1 MINEDWIKNFHKLT
15 ELTNLST
22 DKQAE
27 FYRSILVAGASVLG
41 ILISLHSTQTSCL
54 YTRLVFALSICLLLL
69 GVLLSAIVLRDLSL
83 LPERTKKAFVEELQ
97 KVLSE
102 NRNPN
107 LVNTPKK
114 KRTLHCEKW
123 SLIVLLFSL
132 FLLVIYTIL
141 SLFVN

>member
-1 MINEDWIKNFHKLT
+1 MTNEDWIKNIHKLT

-22 DKQAE
+22 EKQAE

-41 ILISLHSTQTSCL
+41 ILTSLHSTHTSCL
-54 YTRLVFALSICLLLL
+54 YIRLVFALSICLLLL

-83 LPERTKKAFVEELQ
+83 LPERTKKAFVEELH

-102 NRNPN
+102 DRSPN
-107 LVNTPKK
+107 LINTPKE
-114 KRTLHCEKW
+114 KRTERCERW
-123 SLIVLLFSL
+123 SIISLLSSL

-141 SLFVN
+141 SLFVI